1 MLSHYEYRFFKLKII
16 DMLENLAF
24 SYQQKLIK
32 LVDFLKQVVKTSIQ
46 FREMTDDDLD
56 YLAVENH
63 FREYSFCK
71 KCENRNL
78 CSLDE
83 NGHCQLVLP
92 SEHLITGMENEKL
105 YYFRLADELLRFH
118 RIRSYMLEP
127 MYYLNLSNID
137 YQIND
142 DEILLLETYIK
153 SENFADLRIFNFSD
167 YLKNIPYELAE
178 PAKKTQVYSNVVELV
193 PET

>member
-1 MLSHYEYRFFKLKII
+1 
-16 DMLENLAF
+16 MLENLAF
-24 SYQQKLIK
+24 SYQQKLVK
-32 LVDFLKQVVKTSIQ
+32 LVDILKKVVKTSIQ
-46 FREMTDDDLD
+46 FREMSDEDLD
-56 YLAVENH
+56 YLAVEDR

-78 CSLDE
+78 CSMDE
-83 NGHCQLVLP
+83 NGDCQLSLP

-118 RIRSYMLEP
+118 RIRSYILEP

-137 YQIND
+137 YQINE

-153 SENFADLRIFNFSD
+153 SENFADLRIFNFSEF
-167 YLKNIPYELAE
+167 LKNIPYELAE
-178 PAKKTQVYSNVVELV
+178 PSKVTQVYSNIVTLD
-193 PET
+193 ETF